1 MKNKRVDLVC
11 ENCKIQGFS
20 KFKNLNGEDLDKMT
34 YNKSCTAYKK
44 GQVLFHEGTR
54 PLGVF
59 CVHAGK
65 IKVYKTGYDGK
76 DQIIQISKQGDLL
89 GYKAMISEEMYP
101 VSAETLEDATVCFI
115 PRTDFLSILDSSS
128 ELNRLLLK
136 EACHELGAMTE
147 SLTNLAQKPVRER
160 LAVTLLM
167 LKDTYGIDAVENGEV
182 EINLTRED
190 LANTVGTATETLIRL
205 LHDFKEE
212 KLIESKG
219 RKIKVIDDR
228 GLFKVANI
236 Y

>member
-1 MKNKRVDLVC
+1 MKNKRVDLAC
-11 ENCKIQGFS
+11 ENCKVQEFTR
-20 KFKNLNGEDLDKMT
+20 FKSLDSDELDSMT
-34 YNKSCTAYKK
+34 YNKTCTAYKK

-59 CVHAGK
+59 CLHAGK
-65 IKVYKTGYDGK
+65 IKIYKTGYDGK
-76 DQIIQISKQGDLL
+76 DQIIQISKPGDLI

-115 PRTDFLSILDSSS
+115 PKSDFLSVLDSSS
-128 ELNRLLLK
+128 QLNRILLK
-136 EACHELGAMTE
+136 EACQELGVMTE

-160 LAVTLLM
+160 LAVTLIM
-167 LKDTYGIDAVENGEV
+167 LKDTYGIDAAENGEV

-219 RKIKVIDDR
+219 RKIKVLDDR

>member
-1 MKNKRVDLVC
+1 MKNRRVDLVC
-11 ENCKIQGFS
+11 ENCKVQEIS
-20 KFKNLNGEDLDKMT
+20 RFKHLNAKDLDDMT
-34 YNKSCTAYKK
+34 QSKTCTAYKK

-65 IKVYKTGYDGK
+65 IKIYKTGYDGK
-76 DQIIQISKQGDLL
+76 DQIIQITKPGDLI

-115 PRTDFLSILDSSS
+115 PRTDFLSVLDASSQ
-128 ELNRLLLK
+128 LNRILLK
-136 EACHELGAMTE
+136 EACQELGVMTE

-167 LKDTYGIDAVENGEV
+167 LKDTYGIDAVDNGEV

-219 RKIKVIDDR
+219 RKIRVIDDR
-228 GLFKVANI
+228 GLFKVANV